1 MHPPFHF
8 ASVSSPG
15 LAKPCIIASPSPF
28 ATLSPSPFVIL
39 NHLPSVIASEAKQ
52 SPYHSLSLPRLLQR
66 YVPRNDMINYYRFP
80 SLQVEETEISTPR
93 VAESELVLSNLQRGP
108 VGIRN
113 HFVPILH
120 VMASEQQGNSPP
132 STIMDVNQG
141 LSRASQPQWG
151 LPLRTPLP
159 ALANQALSEVPLPS
173 REDSFGTNLPKLPIS
188 VADFAEQPPCRSE
201 WEGFKQIDKQ
211 GALDLPRSQMLRG
224 YLNQAQQHDM
234 SSSNTLGGEN
244 NKELFSALLQGTA
257 HYIGAPPAELALAP
271 LGRPT
276 ARSDEG
282 PSSVAETEGGMIGG
296 EQAAE
301 MPTPDPETL
310 AREVYA
316 ILKRRLAREREQA
329 YGLS

>member
-1 MHPPFHF
+1 
-8 ASVSSPG
+8 
-15 LAKPCIIASPSPF
+15 
-28 ATLSPSPFVIL
+28 
-39 NHLPSVIASEAKQ
+39 
-52 SPYHSLSLPRLLQR
+52 
-66 YVPRNDMINYYRFP
+66 MINYYRFP

-173 REDSFGTNLPKLPIS
+173 REDSFGTNLPELPIS
-188 VADFAEQPPCRSE
+188 MADFAEQPPCRSE

-271 LGRPT
+271 LGRPI
-276 ARSDEG
+276 ARSDEA
-282 PSSVAETEGGMIGG
+282 PSPVAETEGGMIGG
-296 EQAAE
+296 EQVAE